1 MDLAKFKHDY
11 KEAINNVVE
20 NAGLTAEERREVR
33 GLLNCHDRCLFQSI
47 ECRMVELATY
57 LIGVTSSL
65 YEDWQIFETGY
76 EYRTEQSALDIATL
90 ANKNEELKKVLLE
103 AAGIGDDEF
112 TGFWV
117 GKSVDS
123 YAPASIAAVSA
134 ESVYEHL
141 LDYYHGTD
149 DDNTLSIVEDAW
161 PEGMQ
166 GLEKEIEMAVAKW
179 MRDTDIPL
187 RETYDWT
194 RVD

>member
-1 MDLAKFKHDY
+1 M
-11 KEAINNVVE
+11 KE
-20 NAGLTAEERREVR
+20 GT
-33 GLLNCHDRCLFQSI
+33 
-47 ECRMVELATY
+47 TY

-90 ANKNEELKKVLLE
+90 ANKNEELKKVLLD

-117 GKSVDS
+117 GKSADS

-141 LDYYHGTD
+141 LDYYHGND
-149 DDNTLSIVEDAW
+149 DDHTLSIVEDAW

-166 GLEKEIEMAVAKW
+166 GLEREIERAVEKW

-187 RETYDWT
+187 RETFDWT
-194 RVD
+194 KVE